1 MSKVMAKKNVVPK
14 AVGRRGTMAQMVNRK
29 GGQAR
34 MRRELAAQRKAMGAA
49 GQARAMKNWGIR
61 AAKPGKGKGGK
72 TASRGGKGYSGAR
85 NG

>member
-1 MSKVMAKKNVVPK
+1 MAKNRTSNGK
-14 AVGRRGTMAQMVNRK
+14 RGTMRQQIARP

-61 AAKPGKGKGGK
+61 AGKPGKGKGG
-72 TASRGGKGYSGAR
+72 TRGGRGYSGAK

>member
-1 MSKVMAKKNVVPK
+1 MAKNKAPK
-14 AVGRRGTMAQMVNRK
+14 AVGRRGTMAHMVNRK

-49 GQARAMKNWGIR
+49 GQARAMKNWGISD
-61 AAKPGKGKGGK
+61 AKPGKGKA
-72 TASRGGKGYSGAR
+72 ASRGGKGYSGAK

>member
-1 MSKVMAKKNVVPK
+1 MAKKNKIPK
-14 AVGRRGTMAQMVNRK
+14 AVGPKGTMRQQLGRK

-49 GQARAMKNWGIR
+49 GQARAMKNLGIR
-61 AAKPGKGKGGK
+61 QGQPGKGKGG
-72 TASRGGKGYSGAR
+72 TRGGRGYSGAK

>member
-1 MSKVMAKKNVVPK
+1 MAKKNRIPK
-14 AVGRRGTMAQMVNRK
+14 AVGPKGTMRQQLNRQ

-61 AAKPGKGKGGK
+61 AGKPGKGKGGK

>member
-1 MSKVMAKKNVVPK
+1 MAKRRVVPK
-14 AVGRRGTMAQMVNRK
+14 AVGPKGTMRQQLGRN

-34 MRRELAAQRKAMGAA
+34 MRRDRAAQRTAMGAA

-61 AAKPGKGKGGK
+61 QGQPGKGKGG
-72 TASRGGKGYSGAR
+72 TRGGRGYSGAK

>member
-1 MSKVMAKKNVVPK
+1 MAKNRTSSAK
-14 AVGRRGTMAQMVNRK
+14 RGTMRQQITRP

-61 AAKPGKGKGGK
+61 QGQPGKGKGG
-72 TASRGGKGYSGAR
+72 TRGGRGYSRAK

>member
-1 MSKVMAKKNVVPK
+1 MAKNKAPK

-29 GGQAR
+29 GGQER

-61 AAKPGKGKGGK
+61 ASKPGNGKGGK
-72 TASRGGKGYSGAR
+72 GGTRGGKGYSGAK

>member
-1 MSKVMAKKNVVPK
+1 MAKNRTSSAK
-14 AVGRRGTMAQMVNRK
+14 RGTMRQQINRP

-61 AAKPGKGKGGK
+61 AGKGNGGKGG
-72 TASRGGKGYSGAR
+72 TRGGRGYSGSK